1 MARGMYLAS
10 ALLAK
15 EGNRIA
21 LSGPPH
27 PDLWIESGA
36 GSFPGG
42 DRKKTAGAM
51 RWRGQESGTVALSE
65 QQAGLAHSKEGVY
78 SLQDLRIG
86 EVSLQ
91 QKSLIKPSHWGT

>member
-1 MARGMYLAS
+1 
-10 ALLAK
+10 
-15 EGNRIA
+15 
-21 LSGPPH
+21 
-27 PDLWIESGA
+27 
-36 GSFPGG
+36 
-42 DRKKTAGAM
+42 M